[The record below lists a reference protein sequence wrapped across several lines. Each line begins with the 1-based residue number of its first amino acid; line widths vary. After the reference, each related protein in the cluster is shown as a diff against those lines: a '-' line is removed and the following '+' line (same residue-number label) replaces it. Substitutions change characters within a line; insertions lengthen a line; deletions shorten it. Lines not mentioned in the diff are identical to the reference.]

1 MCTIYQEL
9 SIKTHV
15 NSPME
20 VLRFLR
26 NLASPLIEKK
36 IQLNL
41 LIFNTPFFYKII

>member
-1 MCTIYQEL
+1 MFYKKITMCTIYQEL

-36 IQLNL
+36 NPIELAH
-41 LIFNTPFFYKII
+41 F